1 MEILVVY
8 DVATATQ
15 AGPKR
20 LRRVAKACEGYGQR
34 VQDSVFE
41 CTLTDTQL
49 EQLRSRLKS
58 IIEVEQDSL
67 RIYRLMQPRNQYVE
81 EMGRA
86 LEHDLHDPIVL

>member
-1 MEILVVY
+1 MLVVY
-8 DVATATQ
+8 DVATASQ

-41 CTLTDTQL
+41 CTLDEMQL
-49 EQLRSRLKS
+49 EKLRKRLQD
-58 IIEVEQDSL
+58 ILNAEEDSL
-67 RIYRLMQPRNQYVE
+67 RIYRIMQPRSKYVE

-86 LEHDLHDPIVL
+86 LEHDLHGPLIL